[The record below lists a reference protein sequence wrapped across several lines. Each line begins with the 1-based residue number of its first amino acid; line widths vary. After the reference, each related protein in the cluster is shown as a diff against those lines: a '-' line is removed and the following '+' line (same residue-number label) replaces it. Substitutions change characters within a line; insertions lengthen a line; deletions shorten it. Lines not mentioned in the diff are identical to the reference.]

1 MYDKFKIIKNPPPTP
16 LFDGL
21 KPGGS
26 VVILS
31 SDFFNSLSF
40 ESLRNIYFSIDLE
53 KWKRLVLRHMTKNA
67 KTFEDWLFILG
78 HSTDRNIHRM
88 AEKKAVK
95 FANSTSALLLLLN
108 NYNTTRKKQV
118 EAINKAL
125 RIAADNEEL
134 HRLRSICARA
144 GMMIEYHREETRRA
158 LIYALS

>member
-1 MYDKFKIIKNPPPTP
+1 MYDKLKIIKNPPLTP
-16 LFDGL
+16 LFNGL
-21 KPGGS
+21 KPGRS

-31 SDFFNSLSF
+31 NDFFNSLSC
-40 ESLRNIYFSIDLE
+40 ETLRNIYYSIDLE

-78 HSTDRNIHRM
+78 QATDRNIHRM

-95 FANSTSALLLLLN
+95 LAKSTSALLLLLN
-108 NYNTTRKKQV
+108 NYTITREKQV
-118 EAINKAL
+118 KAINKML
-125 RIAADNEEL
+125 RIADNEEL
-134 HRLRSICARA
+134 HRLKSICARA